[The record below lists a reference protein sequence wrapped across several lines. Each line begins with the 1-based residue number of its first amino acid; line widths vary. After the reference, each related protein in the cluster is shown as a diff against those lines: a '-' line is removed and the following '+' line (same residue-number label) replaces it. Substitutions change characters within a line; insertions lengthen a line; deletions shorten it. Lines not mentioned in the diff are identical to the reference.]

1 MRPQV
6 TLRKAL
12 QDPHLLGNAL
22 PGDTWQSWHILLI
35 ASMGEELTED
45 ERIIFKQLTGRDR
58 EPKQRVDQ
66 FVAIV
71 GRRGGKSRSM
81 ATKAAYLAGLCD
93 HTDALVPGE
102 RGVLLCV
109 ALDQRVAKI
118 VLDYCEATFE
128 RSPILKQPIA
138 NRTQDALELTNGI
151 SIEVRPASF
160 RKLRGPTYVAVIADE
175 LAFWYVDSSYANPD
189 IEILNAVEPGLATTG
204 GPLILASSPHA
215 RRGVLWDLFKRHYGS
230 DGDPL
235 ILVAHG
241 ASRTFN
247 PSLPQRVIDRALEKD
262 RARASAEYL
271 AEFRTDIE
279 GFVSLEV
286 VEACV
291 SGYHELGPRSD
302 VTYRG
307 FIDPSGGS
315 EDSMTLAIA
324 HKTPKPEEMIV
335 IDVIR
340 EARPPFSP
348 EAVVDEFA
356 ALCKLYRITKITG
369 DHFGGEFVKEP
380 FRRHGLSYE
389 IAKQPKSDLYRDLL
403 PLLNSGRI
411 MLPKHDRLVSQIVGL
426 ERRVSRAGKDSI
438 DHAPHG
444 HDDLANAVAGVADAT
459 RLPYYDPFMGC
470 GSEYDQHPP
479 PTPGWKLVGFGSKE
493 EAEAYKARRRAQY
506 GRSVSFPWDGYSG

>member
-1 MRPQV
+1 
-6 TLRKAL
+6 
-12 QDPHLLGNAL
+12 
-22 PGDTWQSWHILLI
+22 
-35 ASMGEELTED
+35 
-45 ERIIFKQLTGRDR
+45 
-58 EPKQRVDQ
+58 
-66 FVAIV
+66 
-71 GRRGGKSRSM
+71 M
-81 ATKAAYLAGLCD
+81 ATKAASVAGLCD

-109 ALDQRVAKI
+109 ALRQPWPRSFSTI
-118 VLDYCEATFE
+118 VRRPSSA
-128 RSPILKQPIA
+128 SPILKQLIA

-175 LAFWYVDSSYANPD
+175 LAFWYVDSSCANPD
-189 IEILNAVEPGLATTG
+189 IEVLNAVEPASTTG

-215 RRGVLWDLFKRHYGS
+215 RRGVLWDLFKRHGS

-235 ILVAHG
+235 TLVAHG

-302 VTYRG
+302 VRYRG

-389 IAKQPKSDLYRDLL
+389 IAKQAKSDLYRDLL
-403 PLLNSGRI
+403 PRLNSGRI

-426 ERRVSRAGKDSI
+426 KLACWRAARI
-438 DHAPHG
+438 RLTTPHT
-444 HDDLANAVAGVADAT
+444 DT
-459 RLPYYDPFMGC
+459 TTWRMPLP
-470 GSEYDQHPP
+470 
-479 PTPGWKLVGFGSKE
+479 
-493 EAEAYKARRRAQY
+493 ARRRSPTSADTTPAY
-506 GRSVSFPWDGYSG
+506 AGCR